1 MHKNIKLGIIGA
13 IVIIIGVSTFYL
25 ASPLFIS
32 TEIDEPLPEGA
43 ETPSSSSS
51 NQFEEFMAMSEDE
64 RIEASNQMDDQEKNK
79 IMLEFAK
86 MNTSI
91 DESVTQIDQS
101 LLEQQQTSQTENE
114 TSDLLLIGS
123 FVGVGDGI
131 HDAQGIA
138 KVIPIEGGGNVLRL
152 EDLVVTNGPDLYV
165 YLSTDK
171 SASDFVNLGRLKA
184 NIGNQNYPIPE
195 GTDMTK
201 YDTVLIWCRAFSVL
215 FGSAEL
221 LPPAAASA

>member
-1 MHKNIKLGIIGA
+1 MRKGIKFGIIGA
-13 IVIIIGVSTFYL
+13 IIIIVGVNVFYL
-25 ASPLFIS
+25 TSPLFIS

-43 ETPSSSSS
+43 EVPAFPPPS
-51 NQFEEFMAMSEDE
+51 NQFQEFIAMSEDE
-64 RIEASNQMDDQEKNK
+64 RIEAGNQMDEQERNQ
-79 IMLEFAK
+79 IMLEFAR

-91 DESVTQIDQS
+91 DESMAQINQS
-101 LLEQQQTSQTENE
+101 LSEQQTSQTGNE
-114 TSDLLLIGS
+114 TSNLLSTGS

-138 KVIPIEGGGNVLRL
+138 KVIPIEGGSNVLRF

-171 SASDFVNLGRLKA
+171 SASDFVDVGRLKA
-184 NIGNQNYPIPE
+184 NIGNQNYPIPA

-215 FGSAEL
+215 FGSADL
-221 LPPAAASA
+221 KAQ